1 MSNIKKRVLTSIFLL
16 FLIYLS
22 FTSSLFLFLLLLLIS
37 FVAIKEFHL
46 IFAIIYK
53 KNLFYIFLTNIISI
67 LYITIF
73 SVTSWIYLSSS
84 HYEQKISLIY
94 ILSIC
99 IFTDMGGFAFG
110 KLFGGKKLTKISPN
124 KTYAGMIGSFLFSIV
139 LGYLVYYYQ
148 KNILNFEINIL
159 ILIVIISF
167 ISQIGD
173 LSISLL
179 KRKAKIKDTGSMLPG
194 HGGILDRIDGIML
207 AIPFGIILISI

>member
-16 FLIYLS
+16 FLIYIS
-22 FTSSLFLFLLLLLIS
+22 FTSSLFLFLLLLLLS
-37 FVAIKEFHL
+37 FIAIKEFHL
-46 IFAIIYK
+46 IFTIIYK
-53 KNLFYIFLTNIISI
+53 KNSNYIFFTNIISI

-73 SVTSWIYLSSS
+73 SITSWIYLSSS
-84 HYEQKISLIY
+84 IYEKKISLIY

-139 LGYLVYYYQ
+139 LGYLIYYYQ

-179 KRKAKIKDTGSMLPG
+179 KRKAKIKDTGSILPG
-194 HGGILDRIDGIML
+194 HGGILDRLDGIML
-207 AIPFGIILISI
+207 AIPLGIILISI